1 MYGRMLHA
9 CLCMMNFF
17 YHGSGTGPS
26 LCAIFNN
33 YSLAGV
39 PTRGD
44 DVCMALFRFG
54 IVGGQAQY
62 MAQAFYLSQDYIQ
75 HAKPRSSPFKLSS
88 FIG

>member
-9 CLCMMNFF
+9 CLCMMNF
-17 YHGSGTGPS
+17 STMARGTGPS

-54 IVGGQAQY
+54 IVGGQAHSI
-62 MAQAFYLSQDYIQ
+62 A
-75 HAKPRSSPFKLSS
+75 
-88 FIG
+88 